1 MIVGRGVLPLV
12 AACVPAPT
20 VETVAAQPCPPC
32 VIPSASRDGHG
43 VGSWPLSDEDEL
55 EAAVEE
61 AASVDAAQ
69 SRAERPRSPPVA
81 IISLI
86 SSDSEAS
93 VDYP

>member
-1 MIVGRGVLPLV
+1 MEALFRGLKEAWRRRNAKRTGVYYGIVIDEPADPLTNLRFADDVLLDP
-12 AACVPAPT
+12 
-20 VETVAAQPCPPC
+20 
-32 VIPSASRDGHG
+32 
-43 VGSWPLSDEDEL
+43 
-55 EAAVEE
+55 AVEE